1 MKILSADQ
9 IRALDA
15 FTIQNE
21 PISSIDLME
30 RASATFVDWFIEH
43 FNRDREVY
51 IFCGPGNNGG
61 DGLAVARLLSNV
73 QYSVKVFIFSSDR
86 YSKDF
91 DINLRRLEK
100 LVAITKISS
109 TEHIPVLPKAAV
121 VIDAIFGSGLS
132 RPVSGLYAEVIK
144 FINDSVTTR
153 IAIDIAS
160 GLFCDSNNEDP
171 VKVKVD
177 HTFTFQIPKLS
188 FLLPQNEEFTGSW
201 IASDIGLDKTFI
213 EEQIALYS
221 YVGEE
226 EIFPVVK
233 PRKKFSH
240 KGDYGKALIMAGSY
254 GMMGAAVLSGKAC
267 YRAGAGLVKFYTPKC
282 GVQILQSALPEAILS
297 ADPEENFIT
306 KLPDLSGFNAVAAGP
321 GWYEGEESANIL
333 RLLFENKSLKLV
345 LDAGALNVLSKNKD
359 LLDLIPAGT
368 ILTPHPGEFKR
379 LAGDFPDDYSRLDGL
394 RKFSERYKC
403 IVVLKGANTMVAL
416 PDGSVSFNSTG
427 NAGMATAGSGDVLT
441 GIIVSLLAQGYNS
454 PLAAKLGV
462 YIHGYAGDS
471 AASKYGT
478 ASLIAEDIIDGVKDF
493 YLKCDMYYRT
503 SLL

>member
-30 RASATFVDWFIEH
+30 RASATFVNWFIEH
-43 FNRDREVY
+43 FNPDREVY

-61 DGLAVARLLSNV
+61 DGLAVARLLTQV
-73 QYSVKVFIFSSDR
+73 QYSVKVFVFPSDK
-86 YSKDF
+86 YSADF
-91 DINLRRLEK
+91 EINFRRLEK
-100 LVAITKISS
+100 LITISKISS
-109 TEHIPVLPKAAV
+109 TEHIPVFPKAAV

-132 RPVSGLYAEVIK
+132 RPVGGLYADVIK
-144 FINDSVTTR
+144 SINESSTIK

-160 GLFCDSNNEDP
+160 GLFCDSNNEDS

-177 HTFTFQIPKLS
+177 YTFTFQLPKLS
-188 FLLPQNEEFTGSW
+188 FLLPQNEKFTGSW
-201 IASDIGLDKTFI
+201 IARDIGLDKTFI
-213 EEQIALYS
+213 EDQSSVFS
-221 YVGEE
+221 YVNEG
-226 EIFPVVK
+226 EIFPLVK

-240 KGDYGKALIMAGSY
+240 KGDYGKALIMAGSF

-297 ADPEENFIT
+297 ADPEENFIS
-306 KLPDLSGFNAVAAGP
+306 KLPDLAGFNAVAAGP
-321 GWYEGEESANIL
+321 GWYEGDESTNVL
-333 RLLFENKSLKLV
+333 RLLFENKNLKLV

-359 LLDLIPAGT
+359 LLKSLPDNT

-394 RKFSERYKC
+394 RKFSAKYKC
-403 IVVLKGANTMVAL
+403 IVVLKGANTMVAS
-416 PDGSVSFNSTG
+416 PDGNVSFNSTG
-427 NAGMATAGSGDVLT
+427 NPGMATAGSGDVLT
-441 GIIVSLLAQGYNS
+441 GIIVSLLAQGYTPS
-454 PLAAKLGV
+454 FSAKLGV
-462 YIHGYAGDS
+462 YLHGYAGDS

-478 ASLIAEDIIDGVKDF
+478 ASIIAEDIIEGIKDF
-493 YLKCDMYYRT
+493 YLKCDK
-503 SLL
+503 SFSN